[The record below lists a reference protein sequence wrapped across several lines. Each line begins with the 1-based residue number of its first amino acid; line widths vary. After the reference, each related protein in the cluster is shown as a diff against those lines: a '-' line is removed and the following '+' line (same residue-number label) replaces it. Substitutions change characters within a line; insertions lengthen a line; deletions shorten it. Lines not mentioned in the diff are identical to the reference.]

1 MLYNLCLNYKC
12 TENFLSII
20 LLEIS
25 ISINNKKN
33 YIKFV
38 KK

>member
-25 ISINNKKN
+25 ISINNKKK
-33 YIKFV
+33 YIKSI